1 MHPAP
6 STDSAPSDA
15 LADDS
20 VLFAAVV
27 AGDRTAFR
35 ELHARHT
42 RAVYINCLAIVRSRA
57 DTEEVTQEVWLEL
70 WRRRSQLVLAGGSIL
85 PWLLVTSRFRSLDW
99 IRRGRVTA
107 AQLSIDEWE
116 RTAGSSATDDPIRLS
131 DLAALIEETV
141 SALPEA
147 SQRIYQLCLVDGLSY
162 ADAATSLGLSHATV
176 RNRLSRVRATLRAAI
191 GSPTP
196 DATGTGHRS

>member
-6 STDSAPSDA
+6 STAPASTGA

-27 AGDRTAFR
+27 AGGRAAFR

-42 RAVYINCLAIVRSRA
+42 RAVYINCLAIVRSRP

-107 AQLSIDEWE
+107 TQLSTEEWE
-116 RTAGSSATDDPIRLS
+116 RTTGGPAADDPIRLS
-131 DLAALIEETV
+131 DLTTLIDETV

-147 SQRIYQLCLVDGLSY
+147 SQQIYELCLVDGLSY
-162 ADAATSLGLSHATV
+162 AAAATSLGLSHATV
-176 RNRLSRVRATLRAAI
+176 RNRLSRVRTALRAAI

-196 DATGTGHRS
+196 DATGTERTP